1 MCVPVMLPLHYILA
15 SCQLSLL
22 RKPEPQLN
30 YCDGLVL
37 WFPTALACDP
47 LRTKQQLLVTYCP

>member
-1 MCVPVMLPLHYILA
+1 MYAFMYVCICNVASTLHT

-47 LRTKQQLLVTYCP
+47 LRTKQ